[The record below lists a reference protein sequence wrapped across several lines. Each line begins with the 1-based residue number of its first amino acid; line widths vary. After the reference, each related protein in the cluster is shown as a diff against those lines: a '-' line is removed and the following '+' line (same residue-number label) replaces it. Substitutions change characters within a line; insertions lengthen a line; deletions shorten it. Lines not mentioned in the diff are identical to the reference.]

1 MMISQGIRAKNVGI
15 FEKCLPLESD
25 LDRTEFGVMFQML
38 LLKKQRRNGKH
49 KQIERSTH
57 KHRQTRFRVK
67 QSQRQLGLHGPPTL
81 FNFFEF
87 NVVRKPHYA
96 IAHTR
101 KL

>member
-1 MMISQGIRAKNVGI
+1 MG
-15 FEKCLPLESD
+15 
-25 LDRTEFGVMFQML
+25 
-38 LLKKQRRNGKH
+38 
-49 KQIERSTH
+49 
-57 KHRQTRFRVK
+57 VK

-101 KL
+101 KLWERETKEVHGKKHNRHHRSEK